1 MKINFT
7 YIVGSKK
14 TLHVTT
20 PKTQLVLIII
30 YLKQTRI
37 LDSKHCYK
45 RW

>member
-1 MKINFT
+1 LAQ
-7 YIVGSKK
+7 K

-20 PKTQLVLIII
+20 LKTQPVSIII
-30 YLKQTRI
+30 YLKRTRI